1 MFRLV
6 HKQLGSCRLK
16 LYFFLCETRTVTCF
30 FFLCFSVFFFFWKI
44 LLAIKLKLKIKI
56 KKNIILTDFY
66 WFNVYIA
73 AVGWSCWSCNLYNNI
88 EKTAARGDQAI
99 SNFLLTFK
107 KVYQLLCNFYIRQSK
122 EYCTPEH

>member
-16 LYFFLCETRTVTCF
+16 LYFFLCEKRTVTCF
-30 FFLCFSVFFFFWKI
+30 FFLCFSVFFFWKI
-44 LLAIKLKLKIKI
+44 LWAIKLKLKIRI

-73 AVGWSCWSCNLYNNI
+73 AVGWSCWSWNLYNNI

-107 KVYQLLCNFYIRQSK
+107 KVYQLLCNFYI
-122 EYCTPEH
+122 

>member
-16 LYFFLCETRTVTCF
+16 LYFFFFCETRTVTCF
-30 FFLCFSVFFFFWKI
+30 FFLCFSVFFFWKI

-88 EKTAARGDQAI
+88 EKTAVRGDQAI
-99 SNFLLTFK
+99 AH
-107 KVYQLLCNFYIRQSK
+107 I
-122 EYCTPEH
+122 

>member
-16 LYFFLCETRTVTCF
+16 LYFFFCETRTVTCF
-30 FFLCFSVFFFFWKI
+30 FFLCFSVFFLFWKI

-66 WFNVYIA
+66 WFSVYIA

-107 KVYQLLCNFYIRQSK
+107 KVYQLLCNFYI
-122 EYCTPEH
+122 